1 MKYMLSSVV
10 ATASLL
16 ELQEVIATVQ
26 SSREAGIMAIFFM
39 GEVDC
44 CLVIRANQAEVVL
57 FGLYLYF
64 RVIQNKHISPYTTSK

>member
-16 ELQEVIATVQ
+16 ELQEDSAAAQ
-26 SSREAGIMAIFFM
+26 SSRETGIIVIFFM

-44 CLVIRANQAEVVL
+44 CFVIRVDQAEVAL

-64 RVIQNKHISPYTTSK
+64 RISSK